1 MTPQEQI
8 TGKVDDLPEAA
19 SLGDDPLATLSKEAH
34 SYGLKLT
41 SNLRLPAKNRAAGG
55 ASNSYHLEGAGYDF
69 SGDPQAMKA
78 FTQHM
83 QETYGPSLRE
93 LYHDPVGGWK
103 NGQSVGPIGGHTN
116 HVHIAAY
123 PQIQGN
129 VNDLPDTPETA
140 AGDNR
145 VAGLLAELTD
155 PNRPANRNAQAR
167 PVKQFAPRK
176 VPGEALSQQFEE
188 AKAKGDLVSAGGY
201 AAQLKQ
207 KGWEVGADEY
217 GNPYVKPPKGYQYQT
232 TQPSLQTDLLSGQV
246 NAPAP
251 PSPTVLQQL
260 GSGIERMSGGVY
272 SGLGSGVAG
281 TGKLLHFKPTEELGQ
296 TMMGMGGRLTRQAQE
311 HGSTGV
317 VGDVLG
323 AAGEVLP
330 LLTLPGGATAIGA
343 AGGLQS
349 YGRGAT
355 LPEAALQGAA
365 TGIGVAGGGALA
377 SKIGLKG
384 LSGLAARSVAAT
396 AGMEV
401 PQIALT
407 GHVPTARE
415 VLPNLLLMGGLE
427 AMHGTPERIEGHV
440 ADLPETEKEAKLA
453 ESPMVVPEQIQGHV
467 NELPDTVSAGKGLP
481 VEGEGLGVPAVQPRV
496 PPQQS
501 AAEPATVVQ
510 QTPSLEP
517 QVSAASTT
525 PTVQPNA
532 TLSEPRFVTEA
543 RRRREAAAGTVQPNA
558 KPEWVQSN
566 IDARNSIA
574 ERAGIADQ
582 IEELSAQGK
591 TAREIANT
599 VAPKLNATDRTDAI
613 GTVYAVKAKR
623 GIPSMDD
630 KAEFETWRNS
640 RIAPA
645 LGATERGGT
654 TTVGGATP
662 PSGKGDDHGIPIAET
677 NEHGRQFVYPEDI
690 PQQSTDNYEFGKPRT
705 EYYAPADKTIA
716 QSERIFVQ
724 SKQLQPSK
732 VIPEGVANSLYL
744 AKDADGNWLVTDRRN
759 NWGRFEK
766 LSDAKQQAANV
777 LYAQDHGLLVMDAGK
792 KANVESP
799 SRSTETARP
808 VAEQVE
814 HHSELQP
821 RDPETQQFAGPP
833 EGYTPKAE
841 QEGKQR
847 SLPKTLEE
855 ANLPGGTNRTYE
867 QISNESSLAKAEQNI
882 KTKGLNGAA
891 EWVKGE
897 AEPSA
902 EHTATGLKVISEL
915 QKAGRYDDAVDVA
928 SDLSDKLTKQGQ
940 AIQAVQVLNQL
951 SPERALL
958 VAERLAK
965 KYKTRVD
972 AKAITEKAATAQAD
986 DARLKFLESE
996 VERLT
1001 NEAAKSAPKKTA
1013 KGLNGRLN
1021 ERAQNALAKLQGRPV
1036 DLKGI
1041 SQGAELGAVTVGR
1054 PPLQG
1059 DAELLAEY
1067 GASTLDKPMDDWKA
1081 DLRSRFGDISDAQL
1095 DTIVKRAYDIRSEER
1110 VNDLAERIA
1119 SGDVKTKRSAGAEIG
1134 QGIRDAEK
1142 AAKQAERAA
1151 AKAKRQTIV
1160 QDADTAARA
1169 ARIQE
1174 GLRLDAEKED
1184 ARQKLAGAWREG
1196 IEAKRQADKLE
1207 RERIANEKDAAK
1219 KTAQWTAPFQAA
1231 ADAARQ
1237 AKTDEPMSL
1246 DDATAV
1252 AADIIAPKTPQESV
1266 ARGLTAARFYKEIE
1280 AQTGVDRKTAKE
1292 AFKRAYQRVSDAR
1305 TAAREAARISA
1316 ATGGQA
1322 GALTDAQL
1330 QSVLAQR
1337 EAAQRDANRSRQDL
1351 ASEFQ
1356 KLQMTTPQR
1365 VVYNLVR
1372 GSRQVLLSGIT
1383 GTAETLS
1390 GFGLL
1395 EQVARPARDL
1405 IGAGWKGIAAKDSPL
1420 GQMMAGAPREGAGFN
1435 VRAQAAGQAK
1445 FFRTMIETW
1454 TPGKSDVRNYFKTG
1468 HLDIDKQFGKANSLP
1483 PEVTELFGLLH
1494 GAIKT
1499 PTRLAEFEVSS
1510 RMRLEDAIAKGLDP
1524 TDPTVVL
1531 TAMQGATMDS
1541 LKVVMLADNAFSD
1554 MFSAAK
1560 RSLREGRPGGKAHPY
1575 AAMGVEFLN
1584 PISKIP
1590 PNIFAEAGR
1599 YIGGLPKSI
1608 VETLYYGTR
1617 GTIEQLPVA
1626 EKERIIG
1633 NLKKGTLGALLIG
1646 TVFAFPKVLQF
1657 GGHRKPGEKDED
1669 LPQKPESIQLFGVN
1683 MPFAKALGHHPLVN
1697 GLQSVATFR
1706 RVLDKY
1712 GLTDAMLTTSKQ
1724 SLEHLP
1730 YVGSTAEALEALGGE
1745 HQWINFAGTLLRSR
1759 IEPPDLQKYARIQDQ
1774 PDTTVGSKVK
1784 QFFGLTP
1791 EEQATR
1797 RYPATMGEM
1806 MQMGIPGQR
1815 EKVPVISVSRTI
1827 QTPTATHYLSDA
1839 QYAELRK
1846 ATSDSVNEAMK
1857 TARSKLSD
1865 LTPKQRLAA
1874 SQYIT
1879 SQIMSRERDRLKL
1892 KLDKAYADSAAG
1904 DNAFD
1909 RLHQPLEEIISDARD
1924 KLSEGKFNRKQ
1935 RVVQQ

>member
-8 TGKVDDLPEAA
+8 TGKVDDLPDAA

-34 SYGLKLT
+34 NYGLKLT
-41 SNLRLPAKNRAAGG
+41 SNLRSPAKNKAVGG
-55 ASNSYHLEGAGYDF
+55 APNSYHLEGAGYDF
-69 SGDPQAMKA
+69 SGNPQAMKA
-78 FTQHM
+78 FTQHL

-103 NGQSVGPIGGHTN
+103 NGQSVGPVGGHTN
-116 HVHIAAY
+116 HVHVAAY
-123 PQIQGN
+123 PQMQGN
-129 VNDLPDTPETA
+129 VNDLPDTSETVTQ
-140 AGDNR
+140 GSR
-145 VAGLLAELTD
+145 VASLLTELTD

-167 PVKQFAPRK
+167 PVKQSAPRK

-188 AKAKGDLVSAGGY
+188 AKAKGDLVSARGY

-207 KGWEVGADEY
+207 KGWEVGADQY

-232 TQPSLQTDLLSGQV
+232 TQPSLQTDLLSGRV

-281 TGKLLHFKPTEELGQ
+281 TGRLLHFKPTEELGQ
-296 TMMGMGGRLTRQAQE
+296 TMMGMGSRLTRQAQE

-330 LLTLPGGATAIGA
+330 LLTLPGGASAIGA
-343 AGGLQS
+343 VGGLQS

-365 TGIGVAGGGALA
+365 TGVGVAGGGALA
-377 SKIGLKG
+377 SKIPLKG

-396 AGMEV
+396 AGMEA

-407 GHVPTARE
+407 GQVPTARD

-427 AMHGTPERIEGHV
+427 AMHGTPERVEGRV
-440 ADLPETEKEAKLA
+440 ADLPETAREAKSA
-453 ESPMVVPEQIQGHV
+453 QETPKVVPEQIQGHV
-467 NELPDTVSAGKGLP
+467 NDLPVSAGKGLS

-496 PPQQS
+496 PPQS
-501 AAEPATVVQ
+501 AEPATVIQ
-510 QTPSLEP
+510 RTPSLEP
-517 QVSAASTT
+517 QVSAVSIPETTRLLAS
-525 PTVQPNA
+525 
-532 TLSEPRFVTEA
+532 
-543 RRRREAAAGTVQPNA
+543 
-558 KPEWVQSN
+558 
-566 IDARNSIA
+566 
-574 ERAGIADQ
+574 DQ
-582 IEELSAQGK
+582 
-591 TAREIANT
+591 
-599 VAPKLNATDRTDAI
+599 
-613 GTVYAVKAKR
+613 
-623 GIPSMDD
+623 
-630 KAEFETWRNS
+630 
-640 RIAPA
+640 
-645 LGATERGGT
+645 
-654 TTVGGATP
+654 TP
-662 PSGKGDDHGIPIAET
+662 PRGFVEGGQTT
-677 NEHGRQFVYPEDI
+677 NEPVRSV
-690 PQQSTDNYEFGKPRT
+690 T
-705 EYYAPADKTIA
+705 
-716 QSERIFVQ
+716 
-724 SKQLQPSK
+724 KQ
-732 VIPEGVANSLYL
+732 A
-744 AKDADGNWLVTDRRN
+744 
-759 NWGRFEK
+759 
-766 LSDAKQQAANV
+766 
-777 LYAQDHGLLVMDAGK
+777 
-792 KANVESP
+792 
-799 SRSTETARP
+799 
-808 VAEQVE
+808 E

-821 RDPETQQFAGPP
+821 RDPETQQFSGPP
-833 EGYTPKAE
+833 EGYTPKVE

-867 QISNESSLAKAEQNI
+867 PTSNESSLAKAEQNI
-882 KTKGLNGAA
+882 KTKGLDGAA

-928 SDLSDKLTKQGQ
+928 SDLSDKLTRQGQ

-958 VAERLAK
+958 VAQRMAK
-965 KYKTRVD
+965 KYKTQVD

-986 DARLKFLESE
+986 DARLRFLEGE

-1001 NEAAKSAPKKTA
+1001 NEAAKSAPKKPA
-1013 KGLNGRLN
+1013 PKGLNGRLN

-1041 SQGAELGAVTVGR
+1041 SQGAELGAVTVGK
-1054 PPLQG
+1054 PSLQG

-1081 DLRSRFGDISDAQL
+1081 DLRTRFGNIPDAQL
-1095 DTIVKRAYDIRSEER
+1095 DTIAKRAYDIRSEER
-1110 VNDLAERIA
+1110 VNDLAERMA
-1119 SGDVKTKRSAGAEIG
+1119 SGDVKTRRSAGAEIG
-1134 QGIRDAEK
+1134 QSIRDATK
-1142 AAKQAERAA
+1142 AAKQAEQAA
-1151 AKAKRQTIV
+1151 IRTKQQTV
-1160 QDADTAARA
+1160 AQDADTATRT

-1184 ARQKLAGAWREG
+1184 ARQRLADARREG
-1196 IEAKRQADKLE
+1196 IEAKRQADKIE
-1207 RERIANEKDAAK
+1207 RERIASEKNAAK
-1219 KTAQWTAPFQAA
+1219 KAAQWTAPFKAA

-1246 DDATAV
+1246 DDTIAV

-1280 AQTGVDRKTAKE
+1280 AQTGVGRKTAKE
-1292 AFKRAYQRVSDAR
+1292 AFKQAYQRVSDAR
-1305 TAAREAARISA
+1305 TAAREAARINA

-1383 GTAETLS
+1383 TVEKLGA
-1390 GFGLL
+1390 FGAV
-1395 EQVARPARDL
+1395 EQVMRPARDL
-1405 IGAGWKGIAAKDSPL
+1405 VGAGWQEIAAKDSWL
-1420 GQMMAGAPREGAGFN
+1420 NQVAAQAPREGGGFN
-1435 VRAQAAGQAK
+1435 ARAQAAGLAK
-1445 FFRTMIETW
+1445 YLRTTIETF
-1454 TPGKSDVRNYFKTG
+1454 TPGESDVRNYIKTG
-1468 HLDIDKQFGKANSLP
+1468 HSDIDVKFGKASSLP
-1483 PEVTELFGLLH
+1483 PEVTEFFGRLH
-1494 GAIKT
+1494 GALKT
-1499 PTRLAEFEVSS
+1499 PARLAEFETSA
-1510 RMRLEDAIAKGLDP
+1510 RIRLEDAIKRGLDP
-1524 TDPTVVL
+1524 TDPMTIT
-1531 TAMQGATMDS
+1531 TAMEGAYMDANRS
-1541 LKVVMLADNAFSD
+1541 IMLADNMISD
-1554 MFSAAK
+1554 FISAGK
-1560 RSLREGRPGGKAHPY
+1560 QKLRQTGHPY
-1575 AAMGVEFLN
+1575 AAMGLEALM
-1584 PISKIP
+1584 PITKVP
-1590 PNIFAEAGR
+1590 VNIVAETGR
-1599 YIGGLPKSI
+1599 YSPLSAVKSVGEI
-1608 VETLYYGTR
+1608 LYRGMR
-1617 GTIEQLPVA
+1617 GTLDQLEPNEA
-1626 EKERIIG
+1626 DRIMR
-1633 NLKKGTLGALLIG
+1633 NLKKGTLGTMLYAMAYAMPNIIQL
-1646 TVFAFPKVLQF
+1646 
-1657 GGHRKPGEKDED
+1657 GGYKKKGEKEED
-1669 LPQKPESIQLFGVN
+1669 LAVKPETMKAFGVDIGKQWIHHPIFITMQTMQTIRRLHDQYGYTDASLTAVKQN
-1683 MPFAKALGHHPLVN
+1683 LEHVPYLEEPAKALEAFGSE
-1697 GLQSVATFR
+1697 G
-1706 RVLDKY
+1706 
-1712 GLTDAMLTTSKQ
+1712 AMRNFI
-1724 SLEHLP
+1724 
-1730 YVGSTAEALEALGGE
+1730 GAL
-1745 HQWINFAGTLLRSR
+1745 IRSR
-1759 IEPPDLQKYARIQDQ
+1759 IEPPDLQRAARIGDQ
-1774 PDTTVGSKVK
+1774 PETTTSGKVK
-1784 QFFGLTP
+1784 QFLGLTP

-1815 EKVPVISVSRTI
+1815 EKVPVVSVSRTI
-1827 QTPTATHYLSDA
+1827 QTPTATYYLSDS

-1879 SQIMSRERDRLKL
+1879 AQIMSRERDRLKL
-1892 KLDKAYADSAAG
+1892 KLDKEYADSAAG

-1924 KLSEGKFNRKQ
+1924 KLSEEKFNKKPRIVAQ
-1935 RVVQQ
+1935 